1 LSEPASSVIF
11 TAGSLVQLRVRA
23 NNNVGLISI
32 YSPILSVTCDNVPQV
47 MTDLYLIKVHPG
59 NMTIGWQELTS
70 ESLSGGDLP
79 IFYSVEFS
87 SS

>member
-1 LSEPASSVIF
+1 
-11 TAGSLVQLRVRA
+11 
-23 NNNVGLISI
+23 
-32 YSPILSVTCDNVPQV
+32 

-79 IFYSVEFS
+79 IFYSVELS